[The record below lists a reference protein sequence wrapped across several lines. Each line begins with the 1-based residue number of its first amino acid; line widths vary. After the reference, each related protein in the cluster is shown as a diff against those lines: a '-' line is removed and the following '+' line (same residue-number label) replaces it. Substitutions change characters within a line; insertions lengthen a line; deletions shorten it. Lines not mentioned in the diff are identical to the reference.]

1 MMGSLEYKPLASVL
15 QSYNWKDNFRSLI
28 TFVQDAAGNKYIVK
42 QYRYNLQFKSFL
54 ASSIC
59 ELVALDIGHFS
70 GVPLNVACLIPAGVP
85 FIGKETMA
93 PASLHA
99 LVPGMPFN
107 EYLAQNKGMYHGLD
121 LNQKRPLGL
130 TRDLIYHMS
139 RHKDFPDMVAL
150 DTFVS
155 NGSRWTHNFFYDE
168 VTNRFYGIDMASSFI
183 RDLCEPSI
191 ANIKSM
197 LVDEHV
203 RFTKAEGK
211 ALVRYYRTFKKLV
224 KLYSPKLLCEQ
235 LDIYAE
241 RAGFY
246 DSSFFDKE
254 VQASCLEL
262 LLECKNTIRISYGY
276 APQFVNILKQLL
288 EKHALL

>member
-1 MMGSLEYKPLASVL
+1 
-15 QSYNWKDNFRSLI
+15 
-28 TFVQDAAGNKYIVK
+28 
-42 QYRYNLQFKSFL
+42 
-54 ASSIC
+54 
-59 ELVALDIGHFS
+59 
-70 GVPLNVACLIPAGVP
+70 
-85 FIGKETMA
+85 
-93 PASLHA
+93 
-99 LVPGMPFN
+99 
-107 EYLAQNKGMYHGLD
+107 
-121 LNQKRPLGL
+121 
-130 TRDLIYHMS
+130 MS
-139 RHKDFPDMVAL
+139 TL

-155 NGSRWTHNFFYDE
+155 NAATGGHIISFMMKLP
-168 VTNRFYGIDMASSFI
+168 IDFMALTWHLLLL
-183 RDLCEPSI
+183 RDICEPSI

-203 RFTKAEGK
+203 RFRKAEGK